1 MEERSRRLT
10 EFILTQIR
18 KRGPVPFYDF
28 MGWCLYH
35 PEYGYYQSPET
46 ASEPSGDYFTS
57 PCVHPLFGGLIA
69 RQLRQMA
76 ELLGGERFEIVEMGG
91 GRGYLCED
99 ILTWTQSNE
108 PDFYDGLR
116 YSLIEHAPLCVGEQK
131 NRLGSFEKSGKVSWM
146 DSRQFSSTESPW
158 RFEGC
163 FLSNELIDAFPVHR
177 VIVQQG
183 VLKEIYVTEEG
194 GAFREQWGELT
205 DPGILTYFESQGI
218 TLESGQMAE
227 VNLEAL
233 RWLETVAC
241 RLERGF
247 VLTIDYGH
255 LARELYAPHR
265 RGGTLLC
272 YFCHQVSEN
281 PYERI
286 GQQDITSHVN
296 FTALIRRG
304 QELGLQLTGFVPQF
318 RFLIGLGILEE
329 MESIGRGLVPL
340 EALKLR
346 LSIKHLIEPET
357 GMGEAFKVL
366 IQHRGVDYPSL
377 DGLRDLDTIPWPNE

>member
-1 MEERSRRLT
+1 MEEKSRRLT

-18 KRGPVPFYDF
+18 GRGPVPFHDF

-46 ASEPSGDYFTS
+46 GSGPSGDYYTS

-69 RQLRQMA
+69 RQLLQMA
-76 ELLGGERFEIVEMGG
+76 HLLGDERFEIIEMGG
-91 GRGYLCED
+91 GKGYLCED
-99 ILTWTQSNE
+99 ILTWIRRNE
-108 PDFYDGLR
+108 PDFYEGVH
-116 YSLIEHAPLCVGEQK
+116 YSLIEHAPLCVSEQK
-131 NRLGSFEKSGKVSWM
+131 NRLAPFEKEGKVSWM
-146 DSRQFSSTESPW
+146 DSRQFGSTEAPW
-158 RFEGC
+158 RFKGC

-177 VIVQQG
+177 VIVHQG
-183 VLKEIYVTEEG
+183 VLKEIYVREEAG
-194 GAFREQWGELT
+194 EFREHWGELT
-205 DPGILTYFESQGI
+205 DPGILPYFESLGI
-218 TLESGQMAE
+218 TLEEGQTAE

-233 RWLETVAC
+233 RWLETVAR
-241 RLERGF
+241 RLDRGF

-272 YFCHQVSEN
+272 YFRHLVSEN

-286 GQQDITSHVN
+286 GEQDITSHVN

-304 QELGLQLTGFVPQF
+304 QELGLQTTGFVPQF
-318 RFLIGLGILEE
+318 HFLIGLGLLEE
-329 MESIGRGLVPL
+329 MESIGRGMTPL

-366 IQHRGVDYPSL
+366 IQHRGTDQLLL
-377 DGLRDLDTIPWPNE
+377 DGLRDLDTIPWPN